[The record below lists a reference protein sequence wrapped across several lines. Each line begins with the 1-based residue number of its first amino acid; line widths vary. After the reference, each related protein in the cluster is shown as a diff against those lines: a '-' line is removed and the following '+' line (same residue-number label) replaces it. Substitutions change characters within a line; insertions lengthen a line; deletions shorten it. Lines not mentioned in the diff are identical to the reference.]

1 MNIKKMNKAKQTSC
15 RFIPSNI
22 FIALAN
28 SVNDKIIKINEK
40 FLKE

>member
-1 MNIKKMNKAKQTSC
+1 MNIKKMNNVKQISC

-28 SVNDKIIKINEK
+28 NANDKIIKINEK